1 MKSFVGGL
9 IVLILSVSVGAE
21 PLLEGRVRLS
31 SGQPAVGV
39 QVRLFDLTDLR
50 RFVGT
55 TTDEAGHFALSLQAF
70 SMDRGTALPTG
81 FALGQN
87 YPNPFNPST
96 VIPYEIPASAY
107 VRLEVF
113 NLLGQRLATLVDGV
127 RPAGAHT
134 AQWDGTDAAGRAV
147 GAGVYIYRLSGG
159 GVTVSRRMVL
169 VDGQAGIPAVGTTT
183 QGTVRSA
190 VEGSVEADG
199 PVYGLTV
206 SGQGLVPYVNP
217 AFRVGAAE
225 VAIVVAPYD
234 GIPRMKIAISGV
246 LGDVNGDGRVDIV
259 DALIVAIYSVD
270 SSVPA
275 AHIPN
280 IFLGDVDADG
290 DIDFTDAYLIG
301 TYIVNPS
308 DPVLPPGIGDNI
320 VDDHGDIFSEATQV
334 SLGESI
340 AGSLSTGDT
349 DYFRVTMSS
358 SGVLVAHTTGST
370 DTYGSILDGSG
381 SVLAIDDEGG
391 EGSNFLV
398 VASVSSDTYYIE
410 VRGYESSAIGDYTLH
425 VDGGFSD
432 LVIESPSASD
442 STLAFRQPFTLQVTV
457 RNQGAFPSDATT
469 LSYYRSTDA
478 TISPSDV
485 QVGSDDVSLLF
496 ASDASVLSISL
507 IAPED
512 AGTYYYGACV
522 QSVVGESNTKNNCSD
537 AVRMTVSQ
545 MPQMYWTDR
554 VTLGGSTKIQR
565 ATLDGFNVEDVVTE
579 LYVGGR
585 IKSLALDVSGGQMY
599 WMVEGSTGQRAGKIQ
614 RATLDGSNIED
625 IVTGLEWPNSLAL
638 DVAEGQ
644 IYWTVEGAGRRT
656 GKIQCAALDGSNVE
670 DVVTGLEAP
679 NSLALDVAEGQIY
692 WTDRVTLQTGKIQRV
707 ALDGSN
713 VEDVVTGLD
722 HVPNSLALDVSGGQI
737 YWIIT
742 GRGGQRVGKIQ
753 RVALGGSNVEDVVI
767 GLKWPNSLAL
777 DVSGG
782 QIYWIDDVTGQRAG
796 KIQRVALGGS
806 NVEDVVIGLEDPYS
820 LALDLYRE

>member
-9 IVLILSVSVGAE
+9 IALMLSVSVGAE

-55 TTDEAGHFALSLQAF
+55 TTDETGHFSLSLQTF

-81 FALGQN
+81 FVLGQN

-96 VIPYEIPASAY
+96 IIPYQLSVAGH

-113 NLLGQRLATLVDGV
+113 NLLGQHLATLVDEV
-127 RPAGAHT
+127 RSAGTYT
-134 AQWDGTDAAGRAV
+134 AQWDGTDVAGRAV
-147 GAGVYIYRLSGG
+147 GAGVYIYRLSSDR
-159 GVTVSRRMVL
+159 VSESRRMVL
-169 VDGQAGIPAVGTTT
+169 VDGQAGVSAVGAAT
-183 QGTVRSA
+183 QGLVRSV
-190 VEGSVEADG
+190 VEESVEADG
-199 PVYGLTV
+199 SVYGLVV
-206 SGQGLVPYVNP
+206 SGQGLVPYVDP
-217 AFRVGAAE
+217 TFRVGADE

-308 DPVLPPGIGDNI
+308 DPMLPPRIGDDI

-334 SLGESI
+334 SLGDSI

-349 DYFRVTMSS
+349 DYFRVAMSS
-358 SGVLVAHTTGST
+358 SGVLVAYTTGST

-391 EGSNFLV
+391 EGANFLV

-478 TISPSDV
+478 TVSPSDV
-485 QVGSDDVSLLF
+485 QVGSDDVRLLF
-496 ASDASVLSISL
+496 ESDASTESISL

-522 QSVVGESNTKNNCSD
+522 QSVVGESNTDNNCSD
-537 AVRMTVSQ
+537 AVRVTVSQ
-545 MPQMYWTDR
+545 MPQIYWTDWRTGKIQRATGGSYIEDLVTGLNSPTSIALDIAGGHMYWTDQR
-554 VTLGGSTKIQR
+554 TDRRAGPGKIQR
-565 ATLDGFNVEDVVTE
+565 ATLDGSDVEDLVPG
-579 LYVGGR
+579 LDYPAS
-585 IKSLALDVSGGQMY
+585 IALDIAGGHMY
-599 WMVEGSTGQRAGKIQ
+599 WTDWGTGKIQRAALDGSNIEDLVLVAGPGIRGTALNIALDMAGGYIYWINMSRGGIQ

-625 IVTGLEWPNSLAL
+625 LVTELHIPGFENAL
-638 DVAEGQ
+638 DIAGGHM
-644 IYWTVEGAGRRT
+644 YWTGSDWTGP
-656 GKIQCAALDGSNVE
+656 GKIQRAALDGSNIE
-670 DVVTGLEAP
+670 DLVTGLDYYP
-679 NSLALDVAEGQIY
+679 DGIALDMTGGHMY
-692 WTDRVTLQTGKIQRV
+692 WTGPGKIQR
-707 ALDGSN
+707 ATLNGSN
-713 VEDVVTGLD
+713 IEELIIGLD
-722 HVPNSLALDVSGGQI
+722 SPDGIAL
-737 YWIIT
+737 
-742 GRGGQRVGKIQ
+742 
-753 RVALGGSNVEDVVI
+753 N
-767 GLKWPNSLAL
+767 
-777 DVSGG
+777 
-782 QIYWIDDVTGQRAG
+782 
-796 KIQRVALGGS
+796 
-806 NVEDVVIGLEDPYS
+806 
-820 LALDLYRE
+820 LYRE